1 MSQLGNFI
9 SELESTCVA
18 IVVLNHR

>member
-18 IVVLNHR
+18 IMVLNHR